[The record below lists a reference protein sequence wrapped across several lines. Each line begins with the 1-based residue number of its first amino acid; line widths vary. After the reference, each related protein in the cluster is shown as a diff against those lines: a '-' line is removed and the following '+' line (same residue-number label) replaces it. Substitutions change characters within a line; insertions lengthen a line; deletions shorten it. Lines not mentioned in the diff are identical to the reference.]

1 MKSKVL
7 GNLIKRIFQLD
18 KECLLMKL
26 KDAIEILRPINDIM
40 GSLTVII
47 GILNTRMG
55 VDPFKLIFNLIL
67 GVLTYFFIA
76 GSGMVIND
84 YYDIEIDKI
93 NRPERP
99 IPRGSI
105 TLNQAKTLWIIT
117 SLGGIGIAIFNS
129 ILFNIGYLNIVIAV
143 FFAFIGWLYA
153 AWGKKSGFMGNV
165 IVSTSFSIGLIYGA
179 VLNNSNIPPYIYFFF
194 LTAFFLLISREIIK
208 GCEDIEGDK
217 NEGVKTLAIRIGIK
231 KSTILSLIC
240 AVLAI
245 VFFILPY
252 FTNIL
257 NPLLF
262 LISMFFG
269 LALVIYTIILM
280 LKSNLEK
287 KDFKRISLLLK
298 ISMFLGLVAFIF
310 ASF

>member
-1 MKSKVL
+1 
-7 GNLIKRIFQLD
+7 
-18 KECLLMKL
+18 MKL
-26 KDAIEILRPINDIM
+26 KDTIEILRPVNDLM

-47 GILNTRMG
+47 GILNTRLG
-55 VDPFKLIFNLIL
+55 IDPIKLIINLIL

-105 TLNQAKTLWIIT
+105 TLKQAKVLWIVT
-117 SLGGIGIAIFNS
+117 SLIGIFIAIFNS
-129 ILFNIGYLNIVIAV
+129 LLFNIGYLNIVIAV

-153 AWGKKSGFMGNV
+153 AWGKKSGFFGNI

-179 VLNNSNIPPYIYFFF
+179 VLNNSIIPPYIYFFF
-194 LTAFFLLISREIIK
+194 LTAFFLLLSREIIK

-231 KSTILSLIC
+231 KSTIISLVFAI
-240 AVLAI
+240 LAI

-269 LALVIYTIILM
+269 LVLVIYTIILM
-280 LKSNLEK
+280 LKSDLLR
-287 KDFKRISLLLK
+287 KDFKKISLLLK
-298 ISMFLGLVAFIF
+298 VSMFLGLVAFIF

>member
-1 MKSKVL
+1 
-7 GNLIKRIFQLD
+7 
-18 KECLLMKL
+18 MKL

-47 GILNTRMG
+47 GILNTRLG
-55 VDPFKLIFNLIL
+55 IDPIKLILNLIL

-76 GSGMVIND
+76 GSSMVIND

-105 TLNQAKTLWIIT
+105 TLNQAKILWITT
-117 SLGGIGIAIFNS
+117 SLIGIAIAIFHS
-129 ILFNIGYLNIVIAV
+129 ILFNIGYLNIIFAV
-143 FFAFIGWLYA
+143 FFAFIAWLYA
-153 AWGKKSGFMGNV
+153 AWGKKSGFIGNI
-165 IVSTSFSIGLIYGA
+165 IVSISFSIGLIYGA
-179 VLNNSNIPPYIYFFF
+179 VLNNSIIPPYIYFFF
-194 LTAFFLLISREIIK
+194 LTAFFLLLSREIIK

-217 NEGVKTLAIRIGIK
+217 NEGVKTLAIKIGIK
-231 KSTILSLIC
+231 KSKNLSLIFAIL
-240 AVLAI
+240 AVI
-245 VFFILPY
+245 FFILPN
-252 FTNIL
+252 FTSIL
-257 NPLLF
+257 NPMFF

-269 LALVIYTIILM
+269 LALAVYTIILM
-280 LKSNLEK
+280 LKPNLVK

-298 ISMFLGLVAFIF
+298 TSMFLGLIAFIF

>member
-1 MKSKVL
+1 MK
-7 GNLIKRIFQLD
+7 F
-18 KECLLMKL
+18 

-47 GILNTRMG
+47 GILNTRLG
-55 VDPFKLIFNLIL
+55 IDPVRLILNLIL

-105 TLNQAKTLWIIT
+105 TLNQAKILWIAT
-117 SLGGIGIAIFNS
+117 SLVGITIAILHG
-129 ILFNIGYLNIVIAV
+129 ILFNIGYLNIIIAV

-153 AWGKKSGFMGNV
+153 AWGKKSGFIGNI
-165 IVSTSFSIGLIYGA
+165 IVSVSFSIGLIYGA
-179 VLNNSNIPPYIYFFF
+179 VLNNSNVPPYIYFFF
-194 LTAFFLLISREIIK
+194 LTAFFLLLSREIIK

-217 NEGVKTLAIRIGIK
+217 KQEVKTLAIQIGVK
-231 KSTILSLIC
+231 KSTIISLIF
-240 AVLAI
+240 AILAI
-245 VFFILPY
+245 IFFILPN

-269 LALVIYTIILM
+269 LVVVLYTIALM
-280 LKSNLEK
+280 LKPNLEVKDYK
-287 KDFKRISLLLK
+287 KISLLLK

>member
-1 MKSKVL
+1 
-7 GNLIKRIFQLD
+7 
-18 KECLLMKL
+18 MKL

-47 GILNTRMG
+47 GILNTRLG
-55 VDPFKLIFNLIL
+55 IEPVQLIINLIL

-105 TLNQAKTLWIIT
+105 TMNQAKILWIVT
-117 SLGGIGIAIFNS
+117 SLLGISIAILHS
-129 ILFNIGYLNIVIAV
+129 IIFNIGFLNIILAV

-153 AWGKKSGFMGNV
+153 AWGKKSGFFGNI
-165 IVSTSFSIGLIYGA
+165 IVSISFSIGLIYGA
-179 VLNNSNIPPYIYFFF
+179 VLNSSNIPPYIYFFF
-194 LTAFFLLISREIIK
+194 LTAFFLLLSREIIK

-217 NEGVKTLAIRIGIK
+217 NEGVKTLAIKIGIR
-231 KSTILSLIC
+231 KSTIFSLLFALL
-240 AVLAI
+240 AV

-257 NPLLF
+257 NRLLF

-269 LALVIYTIILM
+269 LALVIYTIALM
-280 LKSNLEK
+280 LKSNLVK

>member
-1 MKSKVL
+1 MK
-7 GNLIKRIFQLD
+7 F
-18 KECLLMKL
+18 
-26 KDAIEILRPINDIM
+26 KDTIEILRPINDLM

-47 GILNTRMG
+47 GILNTRLG
-55 VDPFKLIFNLIL
+55 IDPLRLILNLIL

-76 GSGMVIND
+76 GSGMIIND

-105 TLNQAKTLWIIT
+105 TLDQAKILWIMI
-117 SLGGIGIAIFNS
+117 SLIGIVIAILNS
-129 ILFNIGYLNIVIAV
+129 ILFNIGYLNIILAV

-153 AWGKKSGFMGNV
+153 AWGKKSGFFGNI
-165 IVSTSFSIGLIYGA
+165 IVSVSFSIGLIYGA
-179 VLNNSNIPPYIYFFF
+179 VLNNSLIPPYIYYFF
-194 LTAFFLLISREIIK
+194 LTSFFLLLSREVIK

-217 NEGVKTLAIRIGIK
+217 SQGVKTLAIQVGVK
-231 KSTILSLIC
+231 KSTITSLIF

-245 VFFILPY
+245 IFSILPY

-257 NPLLF
+257 NRLRF
-262 LISMFFG
+262 LISMAFG
-269 LALVIYTIILM
+269 LVLTLYTIILM
-280 LKSNLEK
+280 LKRNLVR

-298 ISMFLGLVAFIF
+298 IAMFLGLIAFLL

>member
-1 MKSKVL
+1 
-7 GNLIKRIFQLD
+7 
-18 KECLLMKL
+18 MKL

-47 GILNTRMG
+47 GVLNTRFDI
-55 VDPFKLIFNLIL
+55 DPIILILNLIL

-76 GSGMVIND
+76 GAGNVIND

-105 TLNQAKTLWIIT
+105 TLNQAKILWFVT
-117 SLGGIGIAIFNS
+117 SLISVTIAIFHS
-129 ILFNIGYLNIVIAV
+129 ILFNIGYLNIILVV
-143 FFAFIGWLYA
+143 FFVFIGWFYA
-153 AWGKKSGFMGNV
+153 AWGKKSGFIGNI
-165 IVSTSFSIGLIYGA
+165 IVSISFSIGLVYGA
-179 VLNNSNIPPYIYFFF
+179 VLNSSNIPPYIYFFF
-194 LTAFFLLISREIIK
+194 LTAFFLLLSREIIK

-217 NEGVKTLAIRIGIK
+217 NEGVKTLAIKIGIK
-231 KSTILSLIC
+231 KSTIFSLIF
-240 AVLAI
+240 ALLAI

-269 LALVIYTIILM
+269 LALVIYTIALM
-280 LKSNLEK
+280 LKSNLVR

-298 ISMFLGLVAFIF
+298 ISMFLGLISFIF